1 MLKEKNEW
9 VLKTDMNINN
19 NKIYN
24 CSKQM
29 SMIENKHQ
37 YWEEAKIM
45 IAKKKHRSKLKTT
58 KLMIVKLC
66 R

>member
-29 SMIENKHQ
+29 SMIEK
-37 YWEEAKIM
+37 
-45 IAKKKHRSKLKTT
+45 
-58 KLMIVKLC
+58 
-66 R
+66 

>member
-9 VLKTDMNINN
+9 VLKTDINN

-29 SMIENKHQ
+29 SMIEK
-37 YWEEAKIM
+37 
-45 IAKKKHRSKLKTT
+45 
-58 KLMIVKLC
+58 
-66 R
+66 